1 MVCFTLVLHIITFD
15 KCNGMWTYPS
25 IYCLYHLSKT
35 RSQGSLEPISEESGH
50 KAGNTLDGV
59 KIHRSAQSH
68 IITYPFTHYGQFRA
82 YQQCIYIILG
92 PQIDTVLELLSVW
105 GFTCSPKCAH
115 GFPSGSLISSHLQKT
130 CWLGDWWLLWTWM
143 FVPWDGPILGRFSS
157 GIVFLG

>member
-105 GFTCSPKCAH
+105 GFTCSPNVH
-115 GFPSGSLISSHLQKT
+115 MGFLQVLWFHPTSKKHAGWGIGDSCERECLYPGMVPSWVDSH
-130 CWLGDWWLLWTWM
+130 
-143 FVPWDGPILGRFSS
+143 RA
-157 GIVFLG
+157 